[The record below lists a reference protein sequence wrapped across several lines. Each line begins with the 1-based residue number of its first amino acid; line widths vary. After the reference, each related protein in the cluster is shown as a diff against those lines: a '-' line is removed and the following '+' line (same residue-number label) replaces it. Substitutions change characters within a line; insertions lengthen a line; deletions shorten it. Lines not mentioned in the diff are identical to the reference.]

1 MDRTTEE
8 IELQDLDR
16 SGVRLSPAPVD
27 KTEQQQESTFT
38 KHSCKICSRSL
49 QEPRPQ
55 SCCGEHV
62 CESCTPENE
71 PCPHCGSERED
82 DSCETVYG
90 TRKRRKTSVTV
101 EPTADSTCTAESATM
116 RLRSAGRKK
125 VKVPTFSICKERI
138 KSRVT
143 SNTFYTSNGYN
154 MQIEFKYKPSK
165 DYRNNVSVYVY
176 TCPGKNDEKLI
187 WPLKA
192 KVRIFIDLGGDQ
204 HQISEIPGTWNKPPP
219 RNHCK
224 GELNIPY
231 EDLKEDYDGM
241 LQFYVTDD

>member
-27 KTEQQQESTFT
+27 KTEQRQESTFT
-38 KHSCKICSRSL
+38 KPSCKICSRSL

-55 SCCGEHV
+55 SCCGQHV

-71 PCPHCGSERED
+71 PCPHCGSARED
-82 DSCETVYG
+82 LTETVYG

-125 VKVPTFSICKERI
+125 VKVSTFSICKERI

-165 DYRNNVSVYVY
+165 DYRNNVNVYVY
-176 TCPGKNDEKLI
+176 TCPGKNDEKRI
-187 WPLKA
+187 WPLKG
-192 KVRIFIDLGGDQ
+192 KVRIFIDRRGDQ
-204 HQISEIPGTWNKPPP
+204 HQISEITGTWNKPPP
-219 RNHCK
+219 RNPCK

-231 EDLKEDYDGM
+231 EDLKEDCDGM